1 MTPDSR
7 FYRRR
12 TGTVLIC
19 LGVLSALVMADLQTE
34 ESISL
39 DAEGTAAEAGQFELE
54 NAILTGVKGA
64 ALFDIWDFVI
74 FTPSWSVAPMGAAS
88 QQSPRVSAA
97 SRSRPY
103 IA

>member
-1 MTPDSR
+1 M
-7 FYRRR
+7 
-12 TGTVLIC
+12 LIC

-74 FTPSWSVAPMGAAS
+74 FTPSLECGSHGRGLAAK
-88 QQSPRVSAA
+88 PPRLGRVSAA
-97 SRSRPY
+97 SIS
-103 IA
+103 